1 MIKCRTIYCFRIL
14 SYYSRDLSSEAREEE
29 RRAKAYRVRL
39 KVEAAATRFW
49 QTRRARR
56 VRRRV
61 SRHPHRQVHQRRTKT
76 GETNE
81 AYSTGDK
88 SEEECRAKTYR
99 AMSESKTSEPEDC
112 A

>member
-1 MIKCRTIYCFRIL
+1 MSRMSRTNRTKA
-14 SYYSRDLSSEAREEE
+14 SEEE
-29 RRAKAYRVRL
+29 RRAKAHFEH
-39 KVEAAATRFW
+39 EANEEERSAKAY
-49 QTRRARR
+49 
-56 VRRRV
+56 
-61 SRHPHRQVHQRRTKT
+61 ST

-99 AMSESKTSEPEDC
+99 AMSESGASGPEDC